1 MKNVEKICLVKL
13 YRQVVCLCKKKPI
26 ILKDYVNI
34 QLVTFYTYISL
45 TLHLYSGIMLWS
57 SR

>member
-45 TLHLYSGIMLWS
+45 TLHLYSGIML
-57 SR
+57 